1 MSDDNLAENL
11 EESMAETLANI
22 KEDQPEEYEDGH
34 ESEPERESGES
45 GKEGSVRSRDEKG
58 RFSSEDSNEEE
69 SSEEESSEEEITAEI
84 PEETIEVAS
93 ETQQEQIQEEQIEPI
108 DPRLERPP
116 STWRT
121 DAKLKWEKV
130 DPTIREEILKREEDI
145 GRGIT
150 QYKQLADYGSA
161 VEKTIQPYMPMIA
174 AAGSTPQQT
183 IGSVLDTFYR
193 LKTSDPVQKSQLLLQ
208 VAQQYGADMEVF
220 QNGIDPDQAQLQNH
234 LQPLQQEIQL
244 LKQNLS
250 QRDQQAQQ
258 FESSQAQTD
267 INAFRNATED
277 NGELAYPHF
286 DIVREQMADI
296 IESNERAG
304 RNITLDT
311 AYENAVWQT
320 PEIRQMLLAEQSASK
335 ETIRQETVR
344 QKTVKAKKANKINLQ
359 AKGSYEG
366 KPVKPT
372 GNLNDTLK
380 DALNDIKNRD
390 SE

>member
-22 KEDQPEEYEDGH
+22 QEDQPEEYEDGH

-45 GKEGSVRSRDEKG
+45 DKAGSVRTRDEKG
-58 RFSSEDSNEEE
+58 RFSSEDSIEEE
-69 SSEEESSEEEITAEI
+69 SSEEEGLEEEITAET
-84 PEETIEVAS
+84 PEKTIEAAPEVQ
-93 ETQQEQIQEEQIEPI
+93 EEQIQEEQIEPI

-161 VEKTIQPYMPMIA
+161 VEKTVQPYMPMIT

-220 QNGIDPDQAQLQNH
+220 QNGIDPNQAQLQNH

-267 INAFRNATED
+267 INAFRNASD
-277 NGELAYPHF
+277 NGELMYPHF

-335 ETIRQETVR
+335 ETIRRETVK
-344 QKTVKAKKANKINLQ
+344 QKTVKAQKANKINLQ
-359 AKGSYEG
+359 AKGSYDG